1 MGIGK
6 TRTSYEAIVDH
17 LYDTS
22 DGSMSDLDYI
32 YDITEKYLDIM
43 SRKERHVW
51 CDMFQLKYDP
61 REKGKSK

>member
-6 TRTSYEAIVDH
+6 TRTAYEAIVDD

-22 DGSMSDLDYI
+22 DGSRRDLDYI

-51 CDMFQLKYDP
+51 CEMFNLKHD
-61 REKGKSK
+61 REK

>member
-1 MGIGK
+1 M
-6 TRTSYEAIVDH
+6 DD

-22 DGSMSDLDYI
+22 DGSRRDLDYI

-51 CDMFQLKYDP
+51 CEMFKLKHD
-61 REKGKSK
+61 REK